1 MEKTKIKIIE
11 YDPYLKPYEKDLTLR
26 MDNYKRIKA
35 KTLGEADSLPDFAN
49 GYNYYGF
56 HKTDTG
62 WVYRDWAPG
71 ADRMYLIGEFN
82 NWDRYSHP
90 LQNIGN
96 GIFEIQL
103 QGSQSLWHGGQV
115 KVHICTQHEEFE
127 RIPPYIR
134 RAVQQQDT
142 SFNGVIWVP
151 DEPFQWTDEAFRRN
165 KSEPLFIYECHVGMS
180 SEQYHISSFNDFTS
194 DVLPRIRDSGYN
206 VVQLMAVMGHSY
218 YGSFGYQVTNFFAV
232 SSWFGTPE
240 DLKNLVNTAH
250 NMGISVFLDLVHSHA
265 SPNAMDG
272 LGRYDGTDY
281 QFFHAGSRG
290 NHPAWGSKLFN
301 YGKPEVI
308 HFLLSNI
315 KYWLEEYH
323 FDGLRFDGITSMLY
337 HNNGMDSFTNY
348 SQYFT
353 MNTDTDAVAYLQL
366 AAELSKDV
374 NPDCV
379 LIAED
384 MSGMPGMCLP
394 ISDGGIGFDYRL
406 AMGMPDYWIKTLRD
420 KKDDDWDVGKLWY
433 ELTQRRPKEKVI
445 GYCESH
451 DQALVGDKTIIF
463 WLADQELYWHMD
475 KGSQSHLI
483 DRAMALH
490 KMVRLITCACSGEGY
505 LNFMG
510 NEFGHPEWIDF
521 PRESN
526 RWSYHYARRQWS
538 LVDNDNL
545 RYQYLQSFDRAMVS
559 LLKDNAILQYPS
571 DLIVCDESAKALV
584 FTKGDYLFAFNFHPS
599 NRYTYDLSLKRAD
612 SYRMLLHTNWDMFGG
627 YEADGSADCIEYSK
641 SKTPALRL
649 RLYNRTAI
657 VLKNGD

>member
-1 MEKTKIKIIE
+1 VEKTKIKIIE